1 MKSPFSPI
9 FPFVFAL
16 LLSYHIR
23 VTSADF
29 HATSAP
35 VADLESL
42 IQCLSMHSDN
52 SSISKVIY
60 TQINS
65 SYSSV
70 LNFSI
75 QNLRFSTPNTPKPQV
90 IVTPLDVSQVQAAI
104 KCSKKHGL
112 QIRVRSG
119 GHDFEGLSYV
129 SHVPFVVIDLLNLSE
144 ISVDAAEQTAWV
156 QAGATLGQLY
166 YRIAEKSKN
175 LGFPGGLWYGAML
188 LKYGLAADN
197 IVDARLTDAN
207 GRLLDRKSMG
217 EDLFW
222 AIQGGGIGASFG
234 VIVAWKVRLVIVPS
248 TVTRFRVSRSLEQ
261 NATKIVHK
269 WQLLPLMQESFPEL
283 GLTKEDCIEMS
294 WIESAHDLAGFNKG
308 DPLDLLLD
316 RNSRTNGVAEDAAT
330 NGFFKSKSDYVKPP
344 IPENAFEG
352 IYDNFYE
359 EDGETAFMLLVPYG
373 GKMSEISESETPYP
387 HRAGNI
393 YQILYTVTWG
403 EDETS
408 QSHIDWIRRLYS
420 HMTPYVSENPREAYI
435 NYRDLDIG
443 TNNRGH
449 TSIKQASIWGSK
461 YFKNNF
467 KRLVH
472 VKTMVDPYDFF
483 KNEQSI
489 PPLTSW
495 RKKNGD

>member
-1 MKSPFSPI
+1 
-9 FPFVFAL
+9 
-16 LLSYHIR
+16 
-23 VTSADF
+23 
-29 HATSAP
+29 
-35 VADLESL
+35 
-42 IQCLSMHSDN
+42 
-52 SSISKVIY
+52 
-60 TQINS
+60 
-65 SYSSV
+65 
-70 LNFSI
+70 
-75 QNLRFSTPNTPKPQV
+75 
-90 IVTPLDVSQVQAAI
+90 
-104 KCSKKHGL
+104 
-112 QIRVRSG
+112 
-119 GHDFEGLSYV
+119 
-129 SHVPFVVIDLLNLSE
+129 
-144 ISVDAAEQTAWV
+144 
-156 QAGATLGQLY
+156 
-166 YRIAEKSKN
+166 
-175 LGFPGGLWYGAML
+175 
-188 LKYGLAADN
+188 
-197 IVDARLTDAN
+197 
-207 GRLLDRKSMG
+207 MG

-222 AIQGGGIGASFG
+222 AIQGGGIGARFG

-269 WQLLPLMQESFPEL
+269 WQYVANNLHEDLFIEVMLARANSTMAASFSSLFLGGIDRLLPLMQESFPEL
-283 GLTKEDCIEMS
+283 SLTKEDCIEMS

-308 DPLDLLLD
+308 DPLDWLLG
-316 RNSRTNGVAEDAAT
+316 RNSRTNGVAGDAAT
-330 NGFFKSKSDYVKPP
+330 NGFSKSKSDYVKQP

-408 QSHIDWIRRLYS
+408 QSLIDWIRRLYS
-420 HMTPYVSENPREAYI
+420 HMTPYVSEIPREAYI

-443 TNNRGH
+443 TNNQGH
-449 TSIKQASIWGSK
+449 TSIKQASIWGNK
-461 YFKNNF
+461 YFNNNF

-495 RKKNGD
+495 RKKNVD

>member
-1 MKSPFSPI
+1 
-9 FPFVFAL
+9 
-16 LLSYHIR
+16 
-23 VTSADF
+23 
-29 HATSAP
+29 
-35 VADLESL
+35 
-42 IQCLSMHSDN
+42 
-52 SSISKVIY
+52 
-60 TQINS
+60 
-65 SYSSV
+65 
-70 LNFSI
+70 
-75 QNLRFSTPNTPKPQV
+75 
-90 IVTPLDVSQVQAAI
+90 
-104 KCSKKHGL
+104 
-112 QIRVRSG
+112 
-119 GHDFEGLSYV
+119 
-129 SHVPFVVIDLLNLSE
+129 
-144 ISVDAAEQTAWV
+144 
-156 QAGATLGQLY
+156 
-166 YRIAEKSKN
+166 
-175 LGFPGGLWYGAML
+175 
-188 LKYGLAADN
+188 
-197 IVDARLTDAN
+197 
-207 GRLLDRKSMG
+207 MG
-217 EDLFW
+217 EDLFR

-269 WQLLPLMQESFPEL
+269 WQ
-283 GLTKEDCIEMS
+283 
-294 WIESAHDLAGFNKG
+294 
-308 DPLDLLLD
+308 PLDLLVD
-316 RNSRTNGVAEDAAT
+316 RNSRTNGVAGDAAT
-330 NGFFKSKSDYVKPP
+330 NGFFKSKSDYVKQP

-393 YQILYTVTWG
+393 YQILYAVTWG

-420 HMTPYVSENPREAYI
+420 HRTPYVSENPREAYI

-443 TNNRGH
+443 TNNQGH
-449 TSIKQASIWGSK
+449 TSIKQASIWGNK

>member
-1 MKSPFSPI
+1 M
-9 FPFVFAL
+9 
-16 LLSYHIR
+16 
-23 VTSADF
+23 
-29 HATSAP
+29 
-35 VADLESL
+35 
-42 IQCLSMHSDN
+42 
-52 SSISKVIY
+52 
-60 TQINS
+60 
-65 SYSSV
+65 
-70 LNFSI
+70 
-75 QNLRFSTPNTPKPQV
+75 LR
-90 IVTPLDVSQVQAAI
+90 
-104 KCSKKHGL
+104 
-112 QIRVRSG
+112 
-119 GHDFEGLSYV
+119 
-129 SHVPFVVIDLLNLSE
+129 
-144 ISVDAAEQTAWV
+144 
-156 QAGATLGQLY
+156 
-166 YRIAEKSKN
+166 
-175 LGFPGGLWYGAML
+175 
-188 LKYGLAADN
+188 KYGLAADN
-197 IVDARLTDAN
+197 IVDARLIDAN
-207 GRLLDRKSMG
+207 GRLLDRKPMG
-217 EDLFW
+217 EDLFR

-269 WQLLPLMQESFPEL
+269 WQYVANNLHEDLFIELGQITMAASFSSLFLGGVDRLLPLMQESFPEL
-283 GLTKEDCIEMS
+283 AGLNQPTILLDSIR
-294 WIESAHDLAGFNKG
+294 
-308 DPLDLLLD
+308 PLDLLVD
-316 RNSRTNGVAEDAAT
+316 RNSRTNGVAGDAAT
-330 NGFFKSKSDYVKPP
+330 NGFFKSKSDYVKQP

-393 YQILYTVTWG
+393 YQILYAVTWG

-420 HMTPYVSENPREAYI
+420 HRTPYVSENPREAYI

-443 TNNRGH
+443 TNNQGH
-449 TSIKQASIWGSK
+449 TSIKQASIWGNK
-461 YFKNNF
+461 YFKKYF

>member
-175 LGFPGGLWYGAML
+175 LGFPGGLC
-188 LKYGLAADN
+188 
-197 IVDARLTDAN
+197 
-207 GRLLDRKSMG
+207 
-217 EDLFW
+217 
-222 AIQGGGIGASFG
+222 
-234 VIVAWKVRLVIVPS
+234 P
-248 TVTRFRVSRSLEQ
+248 TVG
-261 NATKIVHK
+261 
-269 WQLLPLMQESFPEL
+269 ESFPEL

-294 WIESAHDLAGFNKG
+294 WIESAHDLAGFKKG

>member
-1 MKSPFSPI
+1 M
-9 FPFVFAL
+9 
-16 LLSYHIR
+16 
-23 VTSADF
+23 
-29 HATSAP
+29 HA
-35 VADLESL
+35 
-42 IQCLSMHSDN
+42 CG
-52 SSISKVIY
+52 SK
-60 TQINS
+60 
-65 SYSSV
+65 
-70 LNFSI
+70 LFD
-75 QNLRFSTPNTPKPQV
+75 FST
-90 IVTPLDVSQVQAAI
+90 
-104 KCSKKHGL
+104 
-112 QIRVRSG
+112 
-119 GHDFEGLSYV
+119 
-129 SHVPFVVIDLLNLSE
+129 
-144 ISVDAAEQTAWV
+144 
-156 QAGATLGQLY
+156 
-166 YRIAEKSKN
+166 
-175 LGFPGGLWYGAML
+175 
-188 LKYGLAADN
+188 N
-197 IVDARLTDAN
+197 IVDARLIDAN

-222 AIQGGGIGASFG
+222 AIQGGGIGARFG

-269 WQLLPLMQESFPEL
+269 WQYVANNLHEDLFIEVMLARANSTMAASFSSLFLGGIDRLLPLMQESFPEL
-283 GLTKEDCIEMS
+283 SLTKEDCIEMS

-308 DPLDLLLD
+308 DPLDWLLG
-316 RNSRTNGVAEDAAT
+316 RNSRTNGVAGDAAT
-330 NGFFKSKSDYVKPP
+330 NGFSKSKSDYVKQP

-408 QSHIDWIRRLYS
+408 QSLIDWIRRLYS
-420 HMTPYVSENPREAYI
+420 HMTPYVSEIPREAYI

-443 TNNRGH
+443 TNNQGH
-449 TSIKQASIWGSK
+449 TSIKQASIWGNK
-461 YFKNNF
+461 YFNNNF

-495 RKKNGD
+495 RKKNVD